1 MENRF
6 ATVRFYPLFS
16 TNITG
21 KVLIEMFNIQTLN
34 KISKYGTDNFD
45 TAKYNIA
52 DEVANPDAIMVR
64 SAAMHDMAFGDNL
77 LAIARAG
84 AGVNNIPVDKC
95 AEQGIVVFNTP
106 GANANAVKE
115 LVIAG
120 LLISSRKVPEAMA
133 WAQTLKGNGAE
144 VGKMVEK
151 GKSQFA
157 GPEIMGKTLGV
168 IGLGAIGVL
177 VANAA
182 VALGMKVV
190 GFDPYLSVKA
200 ALGLNPAVKA
210 VADVK
215 DVYAAADYIT
225 IHVPYNADTKGTINN
240 DTIALMKDGVRVL
253 NFARGELVDSGA
265 IISALESG
273 KVAAYVVD
281 FPSDEVLGVKNVIA
295 IPHLGASTPES
306 EDNCAMMAALELIDY
321 IENGNIKNSVNYPD
335 AEMNAAGTKICVMHK
350 NVPDVISQLTSVL
363 GDAKINID
371 NMVSKSKKDYAYT
384 MLDAAGNIGDD
395 IIGKLAAVDSVI
407 KIRVIK

>member
-1 MENRF
+1 
-6 ATVRFYPLFS
+6 
-16 TNITG
+16 
-21 KVLIEMFNIQTLN
+21 MFNIQTLN

-45 TAKYNIA
+45 TAKYNIV
-52 DEVANPDAIMVR
+52 DEIANPDAIMVR
-64 SAAMHDMAFGDNL
+64 SASMHEMEFAPNL

-95 AEQGIVVFNTP
+95 AEEGIVVFNTP

-120 LLISSRKVPEAMA
+120 LLLASRKVADAMI

-151 GKSQFA
+151 GKGQFA
-157 GPEIMGKTLGV
+157 GPEIMGKTLGI

-190 GFDPYLSVKA
+190 GYDPFLSVKA
-200 ALGLNPAVKA
+200 ALGLNPAVKV
-210 VADVK
+210 VADIK
-215 DVYAAADYIT
+215 DIYAASDYIT
-225 IHVPYNADTKGTINN
+225 IHMPYNAETKGTINN
-240 DTIALMKDGVRVL
+240 DTIALMKDGVRIL
-253 NFARGELVDSGA
+253 NFARGELVDGA
-265 IISALESG
+265 AIVSALESG
-273 KVAAYVVD
+273 KVASYVVD
-281 FPSDEVLGVKNVIA
+281 FPSDEVLGVKNVVA

-335 AEMNAAGTKICVMHK
+335 AEMNATGVKVCVMHK
-350 NVPDVISQLTSVL
+350 NVPDVISKLTSVM
-363 GDAKINID
+363 GDAGININ

-384 MLDAAGNIGDD
+384 MLDTADINDD
-395 IIGKLAAVDSVI
+395 IVAKLAGVENVI

>member
-1 MENRF
+1 M
-6 ATVRFYPLFS
+6 Y
-16 TNITG
+16 
-21 KVLIEMFNIQTLN
+21 NIQTLN
-34 KISKYGTDNFD
+34 KISTYGTDNFD
-45 TAKYNIA
+45 KAKYAIS
-52 DEVANPDAIMVR
+52 DTCENPDAIMVR
-64 SAAMHDMAFGDNL
+64 SAAMHDMAFGSNL

-95 AEQGIVVFNTP
+95 AADGICVFNTP

-120 LLISSRKVPEAMA
+120 LLISSRKIPEAMN

-157 GPEIMGKTLGV
+157 GPEILGKTLGV

-182 VALGMKVV
+182 IALGMKVV

-200 ALGLNPAVKA
+200 ALGLDPQVKA

-215 DVYAAADYIT
+215 ELYAASDYVT
-225 IHVPYNADTKGTINN
+225 IHVPFNADTKGTINAE
-240 DTIALMKDGVRVL
+240 TIGMMKDGVRVL
-253 NFARGELVDSGA
+253 NFARGELVDNA
-265 IISALESG
+265 AMIAALESG

-281 FPSDEVLGVKNVIA
+281 FPSDEILGVKNAIA

-335 AEMNAAGTKICVMHK
+335 ASMNAVGTKICIMHK
-350 NVPDVISQLTSVL
+350 NVPAVISALTAAL
-363 GDAKINID
+363 GDAGINID
-371 NMVSKSKKDYAYT
+371 NMLNKSKKDYAYT
-384 MLDAAGNIGDD
+384 MIDTSADISDAVVD
-395 IIGKLAAVDSVI
+395 KLKAVDTVI
-407 KIRVIK
+407 KVRVIK